1 LGVGLLLTVLAN
13 NDKCLNA
20 ASMKIFTDN
29 KLSIG
34 LSQLLKNKKVS
45 HFEEKEQFRSD
56 QESSSYLNHFTDA
69 QVSEIAELVYLK
81 K

>member
-1 LGVGLLLTVLAN
+1 LVLGN
-13 NDKCLNA
+13 NDKCLNTA
-20 ASMKIFTDN
+20 IMKIFTDN
-29 KLSIG
+29 KLSNG
-34 LSQLLKNKKVS
+34 LSQLLKSKKVS
-45 HFEEKEQFRSD
+45 HFEEKGQFRSY